1 MNNYS
6 FHQDVKCTVWVRQFF
21 DIEAEN
27 LEEAKRKAIKFQNED
42 VSKHLE
48 FTRQEYLLDT
58 EELVLPEENDHQT
71 TMELYVF
78 GSTVPFA
85 CNGSDEYKRKI
96 NRWNEYMDAHCVAQ
110 KDMTGYS
117 IEATFN
123 SINATYKAFH
133 NNGKL
138 VVIVFKPEKE
148 AVRYT
153 FETDWDELVNQD
165 EYFRKHMTYYLKKK
179 YPERPDLDN
188 EIHDWLAG
196 HLTDM
201 MPSSNVVDDAVPFTL
216 ADLIEAAS
224 HMAAVYEYRAAKLL
238 GYQIVD
244 EEGEIPDGLY
254 SFQVIEKKEDAL
266 HILHKA
272 EVEEP
277 HLTGLKI
284 YPVYEGDIEGPSFI

>member
-1 MNNYS
+1 MNNYC
-6 FHQDVKCTVWVRQFF
+6 FHQDVKCEIWVRQFF

-27 LEEAKRKAIKFQNED
+27 LDEAKRKAIMFQNED
-42 VSKHLE
+42 VSKHPE
-48 FTRQEYLLDT
+48 FIRQEYLIET
-58 EELVLPEENDHQT
+58 EELVLSEDDDNQT
-71 TMELYVF
+71 TMELYVS
-78 GSTVPFA
+78 GSKVPFA
-85 CNGSDEYKRKI
+85 CNGSDENKRKV
-96 NRWNEYMDAHCVAQ
+96 NRWDEYIDAHCVAQ

-133 NNGKL
+133 KNGKL

-153 FETDWDELVNQD
+153 FETEWDELVNQD
-165 EYFRKHMTYYLKKK
+165 EYFRRHMTYYLKKK

-196 HLTDM
+196 YLTNM
-201 MPSSNVVDDAVPFTL
+201 MSSSEAVDDAVPFTL
-216 ADLIEAAS
+216 EDLVSAAS
-224 HMAAVYEYRAAKLL
+224 HMASVYEYRAAKLI

-244 EEGEIPDGLY
+244 NEGELPDGFF
-254 SFQVIEKKEDAL
+254 SFQVIKDKDEAL
-266 HILHKA
+266 HILHKT

-277 HLTGLKI
+277 HLDEPKI